1 MRGWFR
7 GLGLLQPTIVLDD
20 GQVPFWPRD
29 EPEQVAIQRFT
40 TASNAGRSRCF
51 RPRMKPASS
60 CSPIT
65 SRVGRREGF
74 YFTRHLSFTT
84 PFRAL
89 NPTILAERL
98 GKLR

>member
-1 MRGWFR
+1 VFPATYEAR
-7 GLGLLQPTIVLDD
+7 IVVLSDH
-20 GQVPFWPRD
+20 F
-29 EPEQVAIQRFT
+29 A
-40 TASNAGRSRCF
+40 C
-51 RPRMKPASS
+51 
-60 CSPIT
+60 
-65 SRVGRREGF
+65 GRREGF